1 MLQLSSFLSVFA
13 SKCHLAPVSR
23 VGAAAG
29 SLPVQRAGSIHTGA
43 HNRILTALI
52 FGDIAIRPFFYL
64 LVFPLLL
71 AGCALPS
78 LPDRPASQA
87 LGAAQ
92 TASTRLGQA
101 IAPQVLQHPGHSG
114 IHPLQDPLE
123 AFAARM
129 LLAHAAER
137 SLDVQYYIWR
147 GDQTGTLLLQALV
160 AAADRG
166 VRVRLLLDDGGT
178 AGLDAE
184 LAALALHPR
193 IEVRL
198 FNPFALRWPKPLGY
212 LTDFSR
218 TNRRMHNKS
227 FTADNQATIVG
238 GRNVGDEYFGATDG
252 VLFSDLDVL
261 AIGPIVPEVSTDF
274 DRYWASPSAW
284 PVQAILPAVGSA
296 EPARLQARAVRI
308 QDSEA
313 ARAYTQAVR
322 QTPFITALLAQQ
334 LALEWSPV
342 QMVSD
347 DPAKGLGQAPRSG
360 LLVDQLYRVLGTP
373 QRSVAL
379 VSPYFVPTAAG
390 TQALARL
397 REQGVSVRVMTNAY
411 EATDVPLVHAGYAQ
425 YRKALLQSGVAL
437 FEMQRMA
444 PPKQDP
450 PMRLNPLGSSGSS
463 LHAKTFAIDG
473 ERAFVG
479 SFNFDPRSALLNT
492 ELGFVIDSPVLA
504 RQIEEAFDTQVPQ
517 SSYALQLSP
526 DGEIEWHSR
535 GGAQDAQAPMVA
547 RIEPGSTWLSRW
559 GLTLLSWL
567 PIEWLL

>member
-1 MLQLSSFLSVFA
+1 MPERAA
-13 SKCHLAPVSR
+13 SE
-23 VGAAAG
+23 
-29 SLPVQRAGSIHTGA
+29 
-43 HNRILTALI
+43 AL
-52 FGDIAIRPFFYL
+52 DA
-64 LVFPLLL
+64 
-71 AGCALPS
+71 
-78 LPDRPASQA
+78 QQ
-87 LGAAQ
+87 AAQ
-92 TASTRLGQA
+92 TRLGQA
-101 IAPQVLQHPGHSG
+101 IAPQLLQHPEQSG
-114 IHPLQDPLE
+114 IHPLPDPLE

-178 AGLDAE
+178 SGLDRE
-184 LAALALHPR
+184 LAALARHPR

-198 FNPFALRWPKPLGY
+198 FNPFVLRWPKPLGY
-212 LTDFSR
+212 VTDFAR
-218 TNRRMHNKS
+218 ANRRMHNKS
-227 FTADNQATIVG
+227 FTADNQASIVG

-252 VLFSDLDVL
+252 VLFSDVDVL
-261 AIGPIVPEVSTDF
+261 AVGPIVPEVSQDF

-284 PVQAILPAVGSA
+284 PAQAILPPTSDAD
-296 EPARLQARAVRI
+296 RAQLAANATRI
-308 QDSEA
+308 A
-313 ARAYTQAVR
+313 ASGAAQAYTQAVR
-322 QTPFITALLAQQ
+322 QTPFITDLLAQT
-334 LALEWSPV
+334 LALQWSRV

-347 DPAKGLGQAPRSG
+347 DPAKVLGQAPRSG
-360 LLVDQLYRVLGTP
+360 LLVDQLHRVLGTP
-373 QRSVAL
+373 QRSVSL

-390 TQALARL
+390 TEALARL
-397 REQGVSVRVMTNAY
+397 SRSGVAVRVMTNAY

-437 FEMQRMA
+437 YEMQHMA
-444 PPKQDP
+444 PPGQDRHA
-450 PMRLNPLGSSGSS
+450 RLNPLGSSGSS

-504 RQIEEAFDTQVPQ
+504 RQIDQAFDTEVPRR
-517 SSYALQLSP
+517 SYTLQLSP
-526 DGEIEWHSR
+526 SGAIEWRSTGSSPPTVHT
-535 GGAQDAQAPMVA
+535 V
-547 RIEPGSTWLSRW
+547 EPGSRWWSRA
-559 GLTLLSWL
+559 GLKLMSWL

>member
-1 MLQLSSFLSVFA
+1 MAWL
-13 SKCHLAPVSR
+13 
-23 VGAAAG
+23 
-29 SLPVQRAGSIHTGA
+29 
-43 HNRILTALI
+43 LT
-52 FGDIAIRPFFYL
+52 
-64 LVFPLLL
+64 
-71 AGCALPS
+71 GCALPPP
-78 LPDRPASQA
+78 PDRPASQA
-87 LGAAQ
+87 LAPAL
-92 TASTRLGQA
+92 TALTRLGQA
-101 IAPQVLQHPGHSG
+101 IAPQAQQHPGHSG
-114 IHPLQDPLE
+114 IHPLSDPLE

-147 GDQTGTLLLQALV
+147 GDQTGTLLLHALV

-178 AGLDAE
+178 AGLDRE
-184 LAALALHPR
+184 LAALARHPR

-198 FNPFALRWPKPLGY
+198 FNPFVLRWPKPLGY

-218 TNRRMHNKS
+218 ANRRMHNKS

-261 AIGPIVPEVSTDF
+261 AIGPIVSEVSTDF

-284 PVQAILPAVGSA
+284 PAQAVLPAVDSA
-296 EPARLQARAVRI
+296 EMARLQARAARTA
-308 QDSEA
+308 DSDA
-313 ARAYTQAVR
+313 AHAYTRAVR
-322 QTPFITALLAQQ
+322 QTPFISALLAQR
-334 LALEWSPV
+334 LALTWSPV

-360 LLVDQLYRVLGTP
+360 LLVDQLHRVLGTP
-373 QRSVAL
+373 RRSVAL

-390 TQALARL
+390 TEALVRL
-397 REQGVSVRVMTNAY
+397 QQSGVSVRVMTNAY
-411 EATDVPLVHAGYAQ
+411 EATDVPLVHAGYAR
-425 YRKALLQSGVAL
+425 YRKALLRGGVAL

-444 PPKQDP
+444 PIGQNPAV
-450 PMRLNPLGSSGSS
+450 RLNPLGSSSSS
-463 LHAKTFAIDG
+463 LHAKTFAVDG

-492 ELGFVIDSPVLA
+492 ELGFVIHSPVLA
-504 RQIEEAFDTQVPQ
+504 RQIEHAFDTAVPE

-526 DGEIEWHSR
+526 DGRIAWHSS
-535 GGAQDAQAPMVA
+535 GGTAPTVA
-547 RIEPGSTWLSRW
+547 RVEPGSSWISRV